1 MELNSSPNEEILAER
16 LIKDFQR
23 GAWPPQGDLAEKV
36 KSAGIEELAQAADQ
50 LTEDTAKGAFLY
62 GLWRITKHPRLT
74 AHLTETGWK
83 PDFGACLQVFN
94 KLEHERTNELKNGKP
109 HVVRPLLDATED
121 PDAKIRARSMAC
133 LKELTNPD
141 TIDALCDIWAR
152 ERQPG
157 ARNVITR
164 MKYIAVRPARAKILT
179 ALVNDAAN
187 VITECNADEVRALI
201 NALNDSDPDIRNR
214 AERYLPR
221 LRRQEA
227 IDLLCA
233 VWTESR
239 DETLGRVIEKAGYRA
254 SRPVRAL
261 VLSAL
266 RSNRTQD
273 LDLSLP
279 EVLRRIS
286 AAASDRE
293 KKIRDRALKCIKV
306 AADTGEWADALC
318 RAVIEHGSD
327 EATEALQ
334 AYGLIPDTIRD
345 RAVFYFLCE
354 QWQEYE
360 ALDFDMSLLRDV
372 FENAGTELRQRIA
385 RSARRAGRLELVEI
399 VAGQRHKRR
408 MGEMTIREWQVS
420 LTILSERQDWEGL
433 WRLARTAPAVWA
445 VEALRVLTEH
455 GWSPEQKPEHRDFLI
470 LSKAAAACTE
480 EAPIVGL
487 PDEPESR
494 FVAHTRR
501 VSRVII
507 NSMFDNSLATS
518 SWDGTVR
525 LWSLP
530 DGRPAGEIAAHRH
543 PISSLAATPDG
554 SILITGSGAEGSAKL
569 WAMPDGEKIRE
580 LPGHSRGVSALAV
593 SPDGSLV
600 SAGGYDADCLVWRIG
615 DGSLMGTLKGHRRS
629 IRCTTFTPDGD
640 TVITSGED
648 KVIRL
653 WDVTRMEETAVLSGH
668 KKMIRALV
676 VTPDGKLL
684 ISSGSDEDIFV
695 WDMETGGLIRK
706 LQGHTNVSPSM
717 AISGDGRI
725 LASAGWDETVR
736 LWLLPEGK
744 PWGVMKGHFGPVTCL
759 ATDPE
764 SRVLISGGHDGRV
777 MVWNFQSG
785 IFRRPTTRADLDRM
799 EELIKESVSEPERRW
814 TNFLHQQMRLR
825 WRHDIEIDAEPKRM
839 EIGAFDI
846 EIAG

>member
-1 MELNSSPNEEILAER
+1 MDLHNPPNEEYLAER
-16 LIKDFQR
+16 LVENFLT
-23 GAWPPQGDLAEKV
+23 GAWPPQGEVAERV
-36 KSAGIEELAQAADQ
+36 KSASIEELTKAAVN
-50 LTEDTAKGAFLY
+50 LTDDTAKGAFLY
-62 GLWRITKHPRLT
+62 GLWRVTKHPRLT
-74 AHLTETGWK
+74 THLTETGWK

-109 HVVRPLLDATED
+109 LIVRPLLDALED
-121 PDAKIRARSMAC
+121 PDPDIRARSMEC
-133 LKELTNPD
+133 LKELTNQD

-157 ARNVITR
+157 AREVITFVR
-164 MKYIAVRPARAKILT
+164 YVAVRPARSKILT

-187 VITECNADEVRALI
+187 VITECNTDEVRALI
-201 NALNDSDPDIRNR
+201 NALDDSDPDIRNR

-239 DETLGRVIEKAGYRA
+239 DEALGRAIEEARYRA
-254 SRPVRAL
+254 GRPVRAR

-266 RSNRTQD
+266 KSNRAAD
-273 LDLSLP
+273 LDLSSP
-279 EVLRRIS
+279 DALRWIS
-286 AAASDRE
+286 EAASDRE
-293 KKIRDRALKCIKV
+293 EAIRDRALNCIKD
-306 AADTGEWADALC
+306 AAEAGECADAVC

-327 EATEALQ
+327 AATEALR
-334 AYGLIPDTIRD
+334 AYGLIPDNIRD
-345 RAVFYFLCE
+345 RAVFHFLCE
-354 QWQEYE
+354 QWPEYE
-360 ALDFDMSLLRDV
+360 AIDFDMSLLRDV
-372 FENAGTELRQRIA
+372 FENAGTGLRQRIA
-385 RSARRAGRLELVEI
+385 RSARRAGRLELVEL
-399 VAGQRHKRR
+399 VAGQRRKRR

-420 LTILSERQDWEGL
+420 LSILTERRDWEGL

-455 GWSPEQKPEHRDFLI
+455 GWLPEQKPEQRDLEM
-470 LSKAAAACTE
+470 LSEAAAACTE
-480 EAPIVGL
+480 EAPIVGIL
-487 PDEPESR
+487 DEPESR

-530 DGRPAGEIAAHRH
+530 DGRPAGEVTAHRH

-554 SILITGSGAEGSAKL
+554 SMIVTGSGAEGSAKL

-593 SPDGSLV
+593 SPDGRMV

-640 TVITSGED
+640 TVITAGED

-668 KKMIRALV
+668 EKMIRALV

-684 ISSGSDEDIFV
+684 ISSGSDEDIFM

-706 LQGHTNVSPSM
+706 LEGHTNVAPSM

-736 LWLLPEGK
+736 LWILPEGK
-744 PWGVMKGHFGPVTCL
+744 PWGVLKGHFGPVTCL

-777 MVWNFQSG
+777 MMWNFQSG

-825 WRHDIEIDAEPKRM
+825 WRHDIEIDAGPERM

-846 EIAG
+846 EISG